1 MNWLAAIPP
10 QFESLLL
17 LLAVLLVK
25 RVLQTVAAH
34 NPWQIF
40 QFFCLQLAHKV
51 NKPENGQGQQR
62 ISGFI
67 AVIVTFTPLWL
78 ILWLFA
84 DFVAIPQLWQ
94 GLLLY
99 LALGSLTLTAN
110 AQSISKALRTGDN
123 YQAKQNLKT
132 LVLRDTSQLSAMG
145 LSKATIEALIIK
157 HMQLTIS
164 VIAIYLV
171 GGALAAISYRL
182 LLEMHY
188 AWNPK
193 RNHMSHFGSF
203 INTLSQLLTWLPSRV
218 LLFVGLLLSFGQQS
232 RLVWRLTLP
241 KIFQLNN
248 NALLQFFAITLNTKL
263 AGVAMYDG
271 KKLRRVEFNP
281 KGRAP
286 DVNTISQAYQ
296 FMARINTLLAIFVV
310 SYYVLTWAT
319 TQSLSY

>member
-1 MNWLAAIPP
+1 MDWLAAIPP
-10 QFESLLL
+10 QFESIVL

-25 RVLQTVAAH
+25 RVLQTIAAH
-34 NPWQIF
+34 NPWQFF
-40 QFFCLQLAHKV
+40 QFFCLQLANKV
-51 NKPENGQGQQR
+51 NKAENGQSQQS
-62 ISGFI
+62 ISGFV
-67 AVIVTFTPLWL
+67 AVIVTFTPLWV

-84 DFVAIPQLWQ
+84 DFVAIPELWQ

-99 LALGSLTLTAN
+99 FALGSLTLVPN
-110 AQSISKALRTGDN
+110 AKTISKALRTGDN
-123 YQAKQNLKT
+123 YKAKQTLKR

-157 HMQLTIS
+157 HMQLTVS

-193 RNHMSHFGSF
+193 RSNMMHFGGF
-203 INTLSQLLTWLPSRV
+203 VNALSQLITWLPSRLF
-218 LLFVGLLLSFGQQS
+218 LLAGLLLSLGQQS
-232 RLVWRLTLP
+232 TLLWRLTLP

-248 NALLQFFAITLNTKL
+248 DALLQFFAIALNTKL
-263 AGVAMYDG
+263 AGVAMYEG

-286 DVNTISQAYQ
+286 DINTISQAYQ
-296 FMARINTLLAIFVV
+296 FIGRINTLLVILVV
-310 SYYVLTWAT
+310 SYYVFAWAAS
-319 TQSLSY
+319 QSLS